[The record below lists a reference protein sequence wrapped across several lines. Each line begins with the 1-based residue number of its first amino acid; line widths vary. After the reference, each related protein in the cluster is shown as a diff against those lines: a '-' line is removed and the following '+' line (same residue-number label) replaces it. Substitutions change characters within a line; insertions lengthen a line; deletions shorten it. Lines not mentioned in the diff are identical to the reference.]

1 MREDIRTVFD
11 EDPAARS
18 FLEVILCYPGLHALW
33 FHRIAH
39 FFWTHGMPF
48 LGRLISHFS
57 RHLTDIEIH
66 PGAKVGRRFF
76 IDHGLGVVIGET
88 TEIGDDVLIYQGVT
102 LGGTGKGKGK
112 RHPTIRNKVVVGAD
126 AIVLGAIEIGAGA
139 RIGAGSVVIKDV
151 PPGAVVV
158 GVPGRTVERPKVKP
172 KDNLE
177 HGRLPDLVAE
187 AVNMLLEKQKKLEK
201 KIERL
206 EGKKD
211 SGKKS

>member
-1 MREDIRTVFD
+1 
-11 EDPAARS
+11 
-18 FLEVILCYPGLHALW
+18 
-33 FHRIAH
+33 
-39 FFWTHGMPF
+39 
-48 LGRLISHFS
+48 
-57 RHLTDIEIH
+57 
-66 PGAKVGRRFF
+66 
-76 IDHGLGVVIGET
+76 
-88 TEIGDDVLIYQGVT
+88 
-102 LGGTGKGKGK
+102 
-112 RHPTIRNKVVVGAD
+112 VVVGAD